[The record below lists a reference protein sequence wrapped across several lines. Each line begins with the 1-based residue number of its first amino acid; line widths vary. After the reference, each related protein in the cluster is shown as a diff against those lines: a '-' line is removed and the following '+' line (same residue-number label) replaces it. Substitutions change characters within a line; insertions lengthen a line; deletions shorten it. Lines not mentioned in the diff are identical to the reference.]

1 MVTAVATASG
11 HNNLPSGV
19 FVPEIFS
26 KTVLK
31 FFRRASVA
39 EAVTNTD

>member
-1 MVTAVATASG
+1 MAFTAASG
-11 HNNLPSGV
+11 HNNLPQGN

-31 FFRRASVA
+31 FFRRASVV
-39 EAVTNTD
+39 EDITNTD